1 VNDSAYYVVIHG
13 DRSVYE
19 KQHKSS
25 GSLDRLPKFCSTSG
39 SYNGK
44 VGSRIYFP

>member
-1 VNDSAYYVVIHG
+1 MNDSAYRAVIHE
-13 DRSVYE
+13 DRRVYE

-25 GSLDRLPKFCSTSG
+25 GLLDRLPKFCLTSR